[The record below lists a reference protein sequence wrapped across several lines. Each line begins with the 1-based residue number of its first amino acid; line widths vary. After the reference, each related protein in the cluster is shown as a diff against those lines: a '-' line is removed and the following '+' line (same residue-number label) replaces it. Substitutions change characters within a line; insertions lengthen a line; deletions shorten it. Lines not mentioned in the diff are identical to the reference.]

1 MGEHKVLLLQ
11 AGGSVY
17 SEDLMAQMDFAS
29 SYLKTLL
36 DCLAASWALFPWIP
50 FTPKVRQATG
60 KPQSN
65 APVQKSMTYTTILQL
80 DGFRQ
85 AEAV

>member
-17 SEDLMAQMDFAS
+17 GEDLMAQMDFAS

-60 KPQSN
+60 KLQSN
-65 APVQKSMTYTTILQL
+65 APAQKSMLCTTIFPL
-80 DGFRQ
+80 DHFN
-85 AEAV
+85 

>member
-1 MGEHKVLLLQ
+1 MLLLQ

-36 DCLAASWALFPWIP
+36 DCLAASWALLPWIP
-50 FTPKVRQATG
+50 FTPKVRQATV
-60 KPQSN
+60 KPKSD
-65 APVQKSMTYTTILQL
+65 ASMQKSMLCTTIFPL
-80 DGFRQ
+80 DHFN
-85 AEAV
+85 